1 MPSDEPS
8 HHVARLETLERLL
21 AIEVGDLETA
31 LTHSCN
37 VIADALH
44 ADKVDAFLY
53 QPAKDTLVALGSSTQ
68 PLSALQKK
76 LGLDMLPVSNGGRV
90 VFVFQTGQTFVTG
103 HLDQDP
109 EELRGVKQG
118 LAIRSKIGVPLHVAG
133 DRRGMVMIASLQPD
147 FFTAEDVAFAESIVR
162 WVGVVTH
169 KAELGQEIARNAVAQ
184 GRRAVAEEL
193 ITVLAHDLRNFVTPI
208 AARLQLMRSRATKDR
223 RERDIGDCDA
233 ADRAVARV
241 NRLIADLLDVARLDQ
256 GILKLDIQPVNLAG
270 MAQGVASALA
280 TPDQPVDVSCGE
292 ETVVAADPD
301 RLRQCVENLV
311 ANAMRHSPRGA
322 PVQINVSC
330 ERRND
335 DDCGLLEVRD
345 QGPGIAADVLPH
357 VFERFA
363 AGSKS
368 VGLGLGLYL
377 AKSIAAA
384 HGGDLT
390 VASTAGKGARFV
402 LALPSFCDAG
412 TADDDDAGIRFAA
425 ETSDAGGAA
434 TS

>member
-1 MPSDEPS
+1 MGTDGPP

-53 QPAKDTLVALGSSTQ
+53 EPAKDTLVALGSSTQ

-103 HLDQDP
+103 HLDQDA

-118 LAIRSKIGVPLHVAG
+118 LGIRSKIGVPLHVAG

-147 FFTAEDVAFAESIVR
+147 FFSAEDVAFAESIVR

-208 AARLQLMRSRATKDR
+208 GARLQLMRRRALRDQ
-223 RERDIGDCDA
+223 RERDVGDCDA
-233 ADRAVARV
+233 ADRAIGRL

-270 MAQGVASALA
+270 MAQEVASALA
-280 TPDQPVDVSCGE
+280 TPDHPVDVSCGE
-292 ETVVAADPD
+292 ETVIAADPD

-311 ANAMRHSPRGA
+311 ANAMRYSPRDA
-322 PVQINVSC
+322 PVQINVSR
-330 ERRND
+330 ERHD
-335 DDCGLLEVRD
+335 DSDCGVLEVRD
-345 QGPGIAADVLPH
+345 QGPGIAADVMPH
-357 VFERFA
+357 IFERFS
-363 AGSKS
+363 AGAKS

-390 VASTAGKGARFV
+390 VASTPGKGAQFV
-402 LALPSFCDAG
+402 LKLPSFRDTA
-412 TADDDDAGIRFAA
+412 TADDDIGVRYGSEPTEAGNP
-425 ETSDAGGAA
+425 TVS
-434 TS
+434 